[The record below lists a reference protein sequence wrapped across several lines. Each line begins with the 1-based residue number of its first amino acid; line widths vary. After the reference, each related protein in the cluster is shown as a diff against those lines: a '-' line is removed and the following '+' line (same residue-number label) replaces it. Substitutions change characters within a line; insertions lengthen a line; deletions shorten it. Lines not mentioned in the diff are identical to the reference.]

1 MDDHM
6 ATEFTAFSF
15 IGRWLFALALVFGTY
30 NPTAYSYVSWVMG
43 EGTEMGP
50 EIAVVGLILLI
61 AWIIY
66 LRATFQSMGVLGI
79 SLGIALFAAI
89 IWLFVD
95 MGLISLDSTSVVT
108 YLVLILLSLI
118 LATGMSWSHIRRR
131 LTGQFDVD
139 EVDD

>member
-1 MDDHM
+1 M

-30 NPTAYSYVSWVMG
+30 NPTAYSYVSWVMA
-43 EGTEMGP
+43 EGTELGP

-79 SLGIALFAAI
+79 SLGVALFAAI

-95 MGLISLDSTSVVT
+95 MGLISLESTSVVT
-108 YLVLILLSLI
+108 YLALILLSLI

-139 EVDD
+139 EMDD

>member
-1 MDDHM
+1 M

-30 NPTAYSYVSWVMG
+30 NPTAYSYLSWVMS
-43 EGTEMGP
+43 EGTEFGP

-61 AWIIY
+61 AWIVY

-95 MGLISLDSTSVVT
+95 IGLISMESTSMVT
-108 YLVLILLSLI
+108 YLALILLSLI
-118 LATGMSWSHIRRR
+118 LAAGMSWSHIRRR

-139 EVDD
+139 EMDD